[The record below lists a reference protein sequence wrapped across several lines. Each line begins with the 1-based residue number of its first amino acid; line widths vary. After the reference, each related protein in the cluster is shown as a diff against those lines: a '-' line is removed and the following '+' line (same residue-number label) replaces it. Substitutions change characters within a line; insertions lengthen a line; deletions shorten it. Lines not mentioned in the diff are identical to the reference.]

1 MSNRKIPESVM
12 ARLPVYLHY
21 LKSLSAA
28 EGDTISSA
36 AIAKNLG
43 LGEVQV
49 RKDLALISGAGKPK
63 IGYYN
68 LELIS
73 HIESTLGSGK
83 TTNAVIVGAGKL
95 GRALLCY
102 EGFSEFGVYMLA
114 AFDVQTENGLKISG
128 DKKVL
133 PVADLKKFCAENDV
147 KIGVITVPESQAQ
160 IVADELVEAG
170 VSAIWNFA
178 PARLKIPDGIKV
190 KNENM
195 AASVAVLSANLGPQK
210 QTQN

>member
-12 ARLPVYLHY
+12 ARLPVYLHF
-21 LKSLSAA
+21 LKSFPAQ

-63 IGYYN
+63 IGYYR
-68 LELIS
+68 LELVS
-73 HIESTLGSGK
+73 HIESALGSGK
-83 TTNAVIVGAGKL
+83 NTNAVIVGAGKL

-102 EGFSEFGVYMLA
+102 EGFSEFGVHILA
-114 AFDVQTENGLKISG
+114 AFDVEVENGLKISG
-128 DKKVL
+128 DKRVL
-133 PVADLKKFCAENDV
+133 PVSELFKFCKENDV

-160 IVADELVEAG
+160 TVADELVKAK

-178 PARLKIPDGIKV
+178 PARLKIPPEIKV

-195 AASVAVLSANLGPQK
+195 AASVAVLSASL
-210 QTQN
+210 